1 MKNEL
6 TAKRLVLA
14 LSNANMKPQE
24 LADKAGVNKASI
36 SQYVNGSHAPSNISS
51 GKMASVLNVNPL
63 WLMGFDVPM
72 NDVKPMMGIGYRIKE
87 ARERLGLTQT
97 ELGQKVGVTGSAI
110 TNYEKETS
118 HPKEQI
124 IYKLMETLGVDAN
137 YLFQDC
143 VNIPKELNNVTLA
156 EFEYIQKYRELDSHG
171 KEIVDYILLKEWERV
186 DALKSSPAAAEL
198 DNTFRLV
205 NYYYRLASAGTG
217 QILFDTPPTKRI
229 EIPNIQKYAHV
240 DYAIGVNGNSM
251 EPMYHD
257 GDTLLV
263 EMTDEISV
271 GSIGIFCVDDNCYVK
286 KLGNAELI
294 SLNADYPNIPLNET
308 ARCMGRV
315 IDKLAR

>member
-1 MKNEL
+1 
-6 TAKRLVLA
+6 
-14 LSNANMKPQE
+14 
-24 LADKAGVNKASI
+24 
-36 SQYVNGSHAPSNISS
+36 
-51 GKMASVLNVNPL
+51 
-63 WLMGFDVPM
+63 
-72 NDVKPMMGIGYRIKE
+72 MGIGYRIKE
-87 ARERLGLTQT
+87 AREQLGLTQT

-143 VNIPKELNNVTLA
+143 MRISPKKNDINLA
-156 EFEYIQKYRELDSHG
+156 EYEHIKKYRELDSHG
-171 KEIVDYILLKEWERV
+171 KEIVDYILLKEWGRV
-186 DALKSSPAAAEL
+186 DALKSSPAAAEP